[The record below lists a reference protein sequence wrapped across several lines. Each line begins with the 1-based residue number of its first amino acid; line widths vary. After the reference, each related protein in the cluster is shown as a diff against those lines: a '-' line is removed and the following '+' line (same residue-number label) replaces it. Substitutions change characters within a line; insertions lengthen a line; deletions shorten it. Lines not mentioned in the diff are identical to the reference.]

1 MTEYVYKSTTGHPV
15 NVENYVVTPSPGLY
29 SKYQIDALD
38 ALLGVSLT
46 RYDDGVVTNTDDRLQ
61 VSGIK
66 GATGV
71 VTGILVNTT
80 PVSYTRVLKNF
91 TGANVLTGGT
101 INTKTLLMQV
111 AIPDGALAD
120 AKAGIRLSGYF
131 GCTMNTNSK
140 SFGIDIGTSFGAG
153 TSLWTKT
160 LSSGTAGAQSF
171 LLDIQQNP
179 ANAAQILIGY
189 SAGVTTEGSGGAIN
203 TSTYTTTVVIDPA
216 STGLSL
222 YLWGNVITA
231 NTDQV
236 TLARCKIDLVT
247 AES

>member
-1 MTEYVYKSTTGHPV
+1 MTEYVYKSTTGFSV
-15 NVENYVVTPSPGLY
+15 TVDSYTVTPSPGLY
-29 SKYQIDALD
+29 SKYQIDVLD
-38 ALLGVSLT
+38 ALIGTSLS
-46 RYDDGVVTNTDDRLQ
+46 RYDDGVAVTVDDRLP

-66 GATGV
+66 GSTGV
-71 VTGILVNTT
+71 VTGLLVDTT

-91 TGANVLTGGT
+91 TGATVLTGGT

-111 AIPDGALAD
+111 PIPDGALAD
-120 AKAGIRLSGYF
+120 PKAGIRLSGYF
-131 GCTMNTNSK
+131 GCTLNTNSK
-140 SFGIDIGTSFGAG
+140 SFGIEIGTSFGSS
-153 TSLWTKT
+153 TSLWAKT
-160 LSSGTAGAQSF
+160 LNSGTAGAQSF

-189 SAGVTTEGSGGAIN
+189 SAGLTLEGSGGAVN
-203 TSTYTTTVVIDPA
+203 TSTYTTAVAVDPA
-216 STGLSL
+216 TTGLNL
-222 YLWGNVITA
+222 YLYGTLVTA

>member
-1 MTEYVYKSTTGHPV
+1 MTEYVYKSLTGHPV
-15 NVENYVVTPSPGLY
+15 NVENYVITPSPGLY
-29 SKYQIDALD
+29 SKYQIEALD
-38 ALLGVSLT
+38 RLLGSTLT
-46 RYDDGVVTNTDDRLQ
+46 RYDDGVITNTDDRLP

-71 VTGILVNTT
+71 VTGILVDTT

-91 TGANVLTGGT
+91 TGSNILSGGT
-101 INTKTLLMQV
+101 VNTKTLLMQV
-111 AIPDGALAD
+111 PIPNGALAD
-120 AKAGIRLSGYF
+120 AKAGIRMSGYF
-131 GCTMNTNSK
+131 GCTLNTNSK

-171 LLDIQQNP
+171 LLDIQQDP
-179 ANAAQILIGY
+179 TNAAQILIGY
-189 SAGVTTEGSGGAIN
+189 SAGVTLEGSGGAVN
-203 TSTYTTTVVIDPA
+203 TSTYTTAVAVNPA
-216 STGLSL
+216 TNGLNL